1 MKLTWTPEGRGG
13 SLTCMSEI
21 DVAFLVYRGM
31 ALLDLTGPTEV
42 LQNLPGA
49 RLHLVAHTPEPLVTE
64 GGIKIW
70 PTTTFAERPRA
81 QVLCV
86 PGGPGQIELM
96 EDKPTLQW
104 LRAVAKEAQ
113 WVTSVC
119 TGAFLLGA
127 AGLLRGYRATSH
139 WASLP
144 LLTAYGATTVEERV
158 VVDRNRI
165 TAAGVTA
172 GIDLA
177 LHLAARLASPTVAE
191 AIQLGLEY
199 DPQPPFQSGHPR
211 NASPALVDLV
221 RARFADRIARR
232 EAQARRAGSDAGAP

>member
-1 MKLTWTPEGRGG
+1 
-13 SLTCMSEI
+13 MSEI
-21 DVAFLVYRGM
+21 DIAFLVYRGM
-31 ALLDLTGPTEV
+31 ALLDLSGPYEV

-49 RLHLVAHTPEPLVTE
+49 RLHVVANTPEPVVSD
-64 GGIKIW
+64 GGVKVW

-86 PGGPGQIELM
+86 PGGAGQIELM
-96 EDKPTLQW
+96 EDEPTVRWIQT
-104 LRAVAKEAQ
+104 VAAGAQ

-119 TGAFLLGA
+119 TGSFLLGA

-144 LLTAYGATTVEERV
+144 LLAAYGATIVEERV

-177 LHLAARLASPTVAE
+177 LHLAARLASPEVAQ

-211 NASPALVDLV
+211 NASPAVIDMV
-221 RARFADRIARR
+221 RARFADRVARR
-232 EAQARRAGSDAGAP
+232 EAQARRLRG

>member
-1 MKLTWTPEGRGG
+1 MKLTWTPRGHGG
-13 SLTCMSEI
+13 SLTSMSEI
-21 DVAFLVYRGM
+21 DIAFLVYRGM
-31 ALLDLTGPTEV
+31 ALLDLSGPYEV

-49 RLHLVAHTPEPLVTE
+49 RLHLVANTPEPVVSE
-64 GGIKIW
+64 GGVKIW

-81 QVLCV
+81 EVLCV
-86 PGGPGQIELM
+86 PGGPGQLELM
-96 EDKPTLQW
+96 EDRPTIQW
-104 LRAVAKEAQ
+104 LRTVAKEAQ
-113 WVTSVC
+113 WVSSVC

-139 WASLP
+139 WASLH
-144 LLTAYGATTVEERV
+144 LLAAYGATIVEERV

-165 TAAGVTA
+165 TGAGVTA

-177 LHLAARLASPTVAE
+177 LHLAARLASPAVAE

-199 DPQPPFQSGHPR
+199 DPQPPFPAGHPR
-211 NASPALVDLV
+211 SARPDLVDLV

-232 EAQARRAGSDAGAP
+232 EAQARRTGPDAAAR